1 MRAVFACLLLV
12 VGASGAVAGAPVEG
26 SAAAGSPVSGAS
38 VDAATADRSAAP
50 ADGLFQQG
58 TPVDER
64 NNSTVRHEDP
74 DAADGQ
80 GDTERVRSFL
90 ASSLGERLEGSVI
103 NLSQGEYD
111 RAREVLGDDYD
122 EDLDKFVDVAGETE
136 GGSGGDAFESAAE
149 RQREYVNR
157 TQSYRETRSEYE
169 EAVEAGN
176 ETRARELAR
185 ELARTADAVNRT
197 GENLTAS
204 YDAIENATG
213 ADMSRE
219 EQTVREISANI
230 SADAAEVTES
240 TLVSTRLSLSADRES
255 TSFLDPL
262 ELAGRLTT
270 ENGSAVSNRSIA
282 LSVGERTVQVR
293 TGENGSFSTTY
304 RPTTVPLDRD
314 RLAVRYVPDDGSV
327 FLPSNA
333 TAPIAV
339 RQVTASVDVDGPETT
354 AFGDDVT
361 VRGRVDAE
369 GVPVSGVPVR
379 VTVGDAVLGTV
390 RTNDDGEYALRTTL
404 PAGVDAGNR
413 TLSATVALADR
424 AVTSDTV
431 SDTVRVASTSTRLR
445 LNATPSGD
453 AAEVSGRLTTAE
465 GDVVAGR
472 TIDVLLDG
480 TVVATADTNAA
491 GEFSVTVSVPDSAP
505 PGASVTVRATFDGA
519 GSNLDGTSATAT
531 VTLPED
537 DGADGD
543 DGPDA
548 AGTGDGASGGL
559 LGAIVDGEAP
569 AVIGAAVVAIAAAA
583 AAFVVVRRR
592 DGDSGDS
599 TGGSPEAT
607 PTAPETATDSAA
619 ASLVERAG
627 RHLDENPSAAVEIAF
642 GALRASVESRFDLDP
657 SLTHR
662 EFAAACRERGLFD
675 GRVDDLDALTDSY
688 ERAAFGPR
696 GVSRSTAA
704 DAVEH
709 AQALRP

>member
-1 MRAVFACLLLV
+1 MFACLLLI

-38 VDAATADRSAAP
+38 VDAATADQSAAP

-90 ASSLGERLEGSVI
+90 ASSLGQRLEGSVI

-169 EAVEAGN
+169 DAVEAGN

-197 GENLTAS
+197 GENLTTS
-204 YDAIENATG
+204 YDAIENATE
-213 ADMSRE
+213 ANMSRE
-219 EQTVREISANI
+219 ERTVREISANI

-240 TLVSTRLSLSADRES
+240 TLVSTRLSLSADPES
-255 TSFLDPL
+255 ASFLDPL
-262 ELAGRLTT
+262 ELTGRLTT

-339 RQVTASVDVDGPETT
+339 RQVTASVDVDGPETA
-354 AFGDDVT
+354 AFGDHVT
-361 VRGRVDAE
+361 VRGRVAAE
-369 GVPVSGVPVR
+369 DVPVPGVPVR
-379 VTVGDAVLGTV
+379 VTLGDAVLGTA
-390 RTNDDGEYALRTTL
+390 RTNDDGEYALRTIL

-424 AVTSDTV
+424 AVTSDAA
-431 SDTVRVASTSTRLR
+431 SDTVRVASTDTRLR
-445 LNATPSGD
+445 LNATASGD
-453 AAEVSGRLTTAE
+453 AAEVSGQLTTVE
-465 GDVVAGR
+465 GDAVAGR
-472 TIDVLLDG
+472 AIDVLLDG
-480 TVVATADTNAA
+480 TVVATADTNASGA
-491 GEFSVTVSVPDSAP
+491 FSTTVSVPDSTQR
-505 PGASVTVRATFDGA
+505 GASVTVRATFDGT
-519 GSNLDGTSATAT
+519 GSNLDGTNATAT
-531 VTLPED
+531 VSLPED
-537 DGADGD
+537 DDGSE
-543 DGPDA
+543 A
-548 AGTGDGASGGL
+548 ARTGDGASGGL
-559 LGAIVDGEAP
+559 LQAIVDGETP
-569 AVIGAAVVAIAAAA
+569 AVIGAAVLAIAAAA
-583 AAFVVVRRR
+583 AAFVVIRGR
-592 DGDSGDS
+592 DGDSEDS
-599 TGGSPEAT
+599 TEGSAAAT
-607 PTAPETATDSAA
+607 PIVPETDTDSAA
-619 ASLVERAG
+619 PSLVERAG
-627 RHLDENPSAAVEIAF
+627 RHLEENPSAAVEIAF
-642 GALRASVESRFDLDP
+642 GALRTSVESRFDLDP

-704 DAVEH
+704 DAVER